1 MKFCHWSPTTQI
13 IELIYLCFF
22 IRRTLVRTTR
32 YKLLL
37 INPFSKHKRHD
48 FHDVHALSPPLAL
61 GIIAAMT
68 PGHWEVEILD
78 ENFET
83 FSYSPAD
90 LVGITAM
97 TANVVRAYELAG
109 MYRGQGIPVVI
120 GGIHA
125 SMMPDEA
132 MKYVHTV
139 VTGEAESVWK
149 ELIMDFENGRLKDR
163 YDGKLLPMDNAPVPR
178 RDLFH
183 PSYSYANIQ
192 TTRGCP
198 MKCDF
203 CSVHTFNGSHYR
215 ERPVEEVLDE
225 LETIPQEKIYFVDDN
240 IIGYSKRSKERAKR
254 LFKGMIDR
262 GIRKDWYCQAS
273 LNVADDE
280 EILGYMAGS
289 GCRMILIGI
298 ESEKEHQLEEANKF
312 LNLKMGIDSY
322 NRVFDRIHKYGISVL
337 GALIYGLDSDTR
349 EDLFDRTSFA
359 IDSNMDALQATIVT
373 PLPGTELFKRMDREG
388 RLIYTDF
395 PGDWEHYHFME
406 VVHRPGKMA
415 QEELMQAM
423 LENWDMLY
431 NHKVIQKK
439 MLQTLKNTGSK
450 KAAAWAYLSNVERHN
465 VVFGRTRKP
474 LDPSVFLEGVDAAT

>member
-1 MKFCHWSPTTQI
+1 
-13 IELIYLCFF
+13 
-22 IRRTLVRTTR
+22 
-32 YKLLL
+32 
-37 INPFSKHKRHD
+37 
-48 FHDVHALSPPLAL
+48 
-61 GIIAAMT
+61 MT

-78 ENFET
+78 ENFEEFT
-83 FSYSPAD
+83 FRNAD

-97 TANVVRAYELAG
+97 TASVNRAYELAG
-109 MYRGQGIPVVI
+109 LFRRKGIPTVI

-125 SMMPDEA
+125 SMMPEEA
-132 MKYVHTV
+132 MEFVHTV
-139 VTGEAESVWK
+139 VTGEAESVWA
-149 ELIMDFENGRLKDR
+149 ELLSDFEAGVLKGR

-183 PSYSYANIQ
+183 PSYNYANIQ

-225 LETIPQEKIYFVDDN
+225 LEGIPHEKVYFVDDN
-240 IIGYSKRSKERAKR
+240 IIGYSKRSKERAR
-254 LFKGMIDR
+254 ELFKGMIDR

-273 LNVADDE
+273 LNVSDDE
-280 EILGYMAGS
+280 EILQYMAES
-289 GCRMILIGI
+289 GCQMILIGI
-298 ESEKEHQLEEANKF
+298 ESEKVHQLEEANKV

-322 NRVFDRIHKYGISVL
+322 NAVFDRIHKYGISVL

-349 EDLFDRTSFA
+349 EDLFDRTRFA
-359 IDSNMDALQATIVT
+359 IESRMDAMQATIVT
-373 PLPGTELFKRMDREG
+373 PLPGTELFKRLEG
-388 RLIYTDF
+388 ENRLVYTDY
-395 PGDWEHYHFME
+395 PKDWEHYHFME
-406 VVHRPGKMA
+406 VVHLPGKMS

-423 LENWDMLY
+423 MENWDILY

-439 MLQTLKNTGSK
+439 MLQTLKYTGSK

-465 VVFGRTRKP
+465 VMFGKTREP
-474 LDPSVFLEGVDAAT
+474 LDPSIFLEGLKNQ